1 MLLLLGMKFACLFVC
16 LVLASA
22 TNALP
27 ADFFKD
33 GGYVNLAAAQAS
45 AEEIAKAGAGLDVLE
60 GLLEEFNTAAT
71 DHTIEY
77 AEYYVETV
85 ATPYDY
91 DEKPDCVGGAC

>member
-1 MLLLLGMKFACLFVC
+1 MKFTCLFVC
-16 LVLASA
+16 LALASA

-45 AEEIAKAGAGLDVLE
+45 ADDIAKAGAGLDVLE
-60 GLLEEFNTAAT
+60 GLLEDFSTAAKNNAFY
-71 DHTIEY
+71 E

-85 ATPYDY
+85 ATPYDFEAVPGS
-91 DEKPDCVGGAC
+91 DPNAH